1 LLLLS
6 LAVLGVPDEEPGP
19 DTEAAE
25 EGESVFP
32 AVLDCPS
39 VPEVGVDDDSDFI
52 AFFRASEG

>member
-1 LLLLS
+1 MLS
-6 LAVLGVPDEEPGP
+6 LAVLGVPDEEPVAGAG
-19 DTEAAE
+19 AAE

>member
-1 LLLLS
+1 MLS
-6 LAVLGVPDEEPGP
+6 LPVLGVPDEEPVAGA
-19 DTEAAE
+19 EAAE

>member
-1 LLLLS
+1 MLS
-6 LAVLGVPDEEPGP
+6 LAVLGVPDEEPAAGA
-19 DTEAAE
+19 DAAE
-25 EGESVFP
+25 EAESVFP